1 MKAFRDMAQ
10 MMSQQMGMDEP
21 AVDEDS
27 IPNDADDVLAVF
39 ESSNFGD
46 PEAEGA
52 GMAMGQ
58 ETSGE
63 GLGEMPGGGDPEAE
77 LRDQM
82 ISLLMDQAA
91 TDDRYQGGVVDN
103 NEQQRL
109 AVAKARG
116 GGRTY

>member
-1 MKAFRDMAQ
+1 MKAFSDMAQ
-10 MMSQQMGMDEP
+10 MMSQQMGMEEST
-21 AVDEDS
+21 VDEGS
-27 IPNDADDVLAVF
+27 IPNDPDDVLAVF

-52 GMAMGQ
+52 GMEMGQ
-58 ETSGE
+58 EMSDE
-63 GLGEMPGGGDPEAE
+63 GLGEMPSGGDPEAE
-77 LRDQM
+77 MRDQM
-82 ISLLMDQAA
+82 IGLLMDQASA
-91 TDDRYQGGVVDN
+91 DDRYQGKVIDD